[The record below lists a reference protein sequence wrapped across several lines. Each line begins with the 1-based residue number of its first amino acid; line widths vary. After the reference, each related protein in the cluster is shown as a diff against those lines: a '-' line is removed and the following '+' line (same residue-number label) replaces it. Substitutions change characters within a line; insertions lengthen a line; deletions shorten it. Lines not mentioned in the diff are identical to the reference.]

1 MSLIFN
7 RLGKLV
13 DSMGDDCM
21 SGARLTILT
30 LGLVA
35 SLAANAAR
43 AADYYQP
50 PPQPVYIQPPPVIE
64 EFASAWYLRGDV
76 GVGMMRANQLEY
88 IQNPLNSSDFHIEHS
103 SMGDTFFIG
112 GGVGYEF
119 NNWLRFDVTGEY
131 RGKTTVNAVGSY
143 TFGGG
148 TFGDVY
154 QGYLSSW
161 VFLANG
167 YVDLGTWNC
176 LTPFVGAGIGFTRNT
191 LNDFVDTGL
200 GTSGLGFGRDT
211 SEWHAAWALHA
222 GVAYNVTKN
231 FKVELAYRYLNLGS
245 ITDTIDCVGGCNPDS
260 YKFSNIHSQDIKLG
274 LRWTCCDF
282 APPPPRY
289 VYTPPPAYT
298 PPPLPSKG

>member
-1 MSLIFN
+1 
-7 RLGKLV
+7 
-13 DSMGDDCM
+13 MGDDGM
-21 SGARLTILT
+21 FGAHLTIMTVVLA
-30 LGLVA
+30 A
-35 SLAANAAR
+35 SLAASATR
-43 AADYYQP
+43 AADYSP
-50 PPQPVYIQPPPVIE
+50 PPPVYIQQPQQVIE
-64 EFASAWYLRGDV
+64 SFTDGWYLRGDV

-88 IQNPLNSSDFHIEHS
+88 IRNPLNFNDFAIEHS

-154 QGYLSSW
+154 QGYLKSW
-161 VFLANG
+161 VFLANA

-176 LTPFVGAGIGFTRNT
+176 FTPFVGAGIGFTRNT

-200 GTSGLGFGRDT
+200 GTSGRGFGRDT

-260 YKFSNIHSQDIKLG
+260 YKFGNIHSQDIKLG
-274 LRWTCCDF
+274 LRWTCCET
-282 APPPPRY
+282 PPPPRY
-289 VYTPPPAYT
+289 VYTPPPPVYT
-298 PPPLPSKG
+298 PPPPLRSKG

>member
-1 MSLIFN
+1 MLS
-7 RLGKLV
+7 
-13 DSMGDDCM
+13 
-21 SGARLTILT
+21 ARLVI
-30 LGLVA
+30 LGLASVV
-35 SLAANAAR
+35 SLAAGAAR
-43 AADYYQP
+43 AADYA
-50 PPQPVYIQPPPVIE
+50 PPQPQPIYMPPPPPVIE
-64 EFASAWYLRGDV
+64 EYASAWYLRGDV
-76 GVGMMRANQLEY
+76 GVGMMTANQLEY
-88 IQNPLNSSDFHIEHS
+88 MQNPLNSTNFAIEHS

-154 QGYLSSW
+154 QGYLNSW

-167 YVDLGTWNC
+167 YIDLGTWNC
-176 LTPFVGAGIGFTRNT
+176 LTPFVGAGIGVTRNT

-200 GTSGLGFGRDT
+200 GTSGRGFGRDT
-211 SEWHAAWALHA
+211 SEWHTTWALHA
-222 GVAYNVTKN
+222 GVAYNVTKSL
-231 FKVELAYRYLNLGS
+231 KIELAYRYLNLGS

-274 LRWTCCDF
+274 LRWTCCDMP
-282 APPPPRY
+282 AAPRY
-289 VYTPPPAYT
+289 VYQPPAYSPPPVYMQ
-298 PPPLPSKG
+298 PPPLRSKG